1 MPPAKTAER
10 RSDSGRLIGNGLPL
24 RSPFDGQA
32 EISLEHAVHELHE
45 GADPLLDLDGY
56 LTQDVQIL
64 NIVRIELSDDSAAD
78 ERRDDVVCE
87 QKPRFADRLAD
98 DLPAVFAKGS
108 EDLLHCPFTA
118 LPFPDLEFRVVEAG
132 FAADT
137 FDDLLVLGVALKALA
152 MVLADVLRER
162 GNELRDLGDF

>member
-1 MPPAKTAER
+1 MLR
-10 RSDSGRLIGNGLPL
+10 RWIGDRLHLGSPL
-24 RSPFDGQA
+24 DGQK
-32 EISLEHAVHELHE
+32 EIPLHDGAHEVHE

-64 NIVRIELSDDSAAD
+64 NIVRIELSGDSAAD

-118 LPFPDLEFRVVEAG
+118 LPFPDLEFRVVDAG
-132 FAADT
+132 FAA
-137 FDDLLVLGVALKALA
+137 
-152 MVLADVLRER
+152 
-162 GNELRDLGDF
+162 

>member
-64 NIVRIELSDDSAAD
+64 NIVRIELSGDSAAD

-87 QKPRFADRLAD
+87 QRSEEHTSELQSPMYLVCRL
-98 DLPAVFAKGS
+98 
-108 EDLLHCPFTA
+108 LL
-118 LPFPDLEFRVVEAG
+118 E
-132 FAADT
+132 
-137 FDDLLVLGVALKALA
+137 KK
-152 MVLADVLRER
+152 
-162 GNELRDLGDF
+162 